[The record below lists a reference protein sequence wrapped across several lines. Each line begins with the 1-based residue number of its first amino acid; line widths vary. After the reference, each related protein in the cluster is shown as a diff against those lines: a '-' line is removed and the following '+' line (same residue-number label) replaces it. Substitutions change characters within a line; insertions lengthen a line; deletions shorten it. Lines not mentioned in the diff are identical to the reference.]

1 MQLRLIELARAG
13 WGGALLFAPRVVLNR
28 VHHVEVDTKSVL
40 VARVL
45 GARHLTQAALSGI
58 NPSPEVLAM
67 GVWVDVAH
75 ASTAVALAVV
85 DRTRARAGLADA
97 AVAGLWAG
105 VGWRDL
111 RTAPPAHDR
120 RRDALA
126 RRVLSMAP
134 GGSRL
139 ARIADH
145 DRQRT
150 TAQRS
155 LGNNRPNRLEPD
167 HAMAD
172 IIELIYE
179 PSAPRAP
186 RTANTSTRKNAKQ
199 CLTSSRAPR
208 LSSGA
213 TWPWPGCA
221 STTSH
226 AGGENVHTV
235 DKDPDTYIAE
245 HT

>member
-1 MQLRLIELARAG
+1 LQLRLIELARAG

-28 VHHVEVDTKSVL
+28 VHHVEIDTKSVL

-45 GARHLTQAALSGI
+45 GARHLTQAALSGV

-67 GVWVDVAH
+67 GVWVDLAH

-85 DRTRARAGLADA
+85 DRTRARAGLADT

-111 RTAPPAHDR
+111 RTARATPPAHDR

-126 RRVLSMAP
+126 RRVLAMAP
-134 GGSRL
+134 GGSIL

-150 TAQRS
+150 TTQRPAQ
-155 LGNNRPNRLEPD
+155 
-167 HAMAD
+167 
-172 IIELIYE
+172 
-179 PSAPRAP
+179 
-186 RTANTSTRKNAKQ
+186 
-199 CLTSSRAPR
+199 SR
-208 LSSGA
+208 
-213 TWPWPGCA
+213 
-221 STTSH
+221 
-226 AGGENVHTV
+226 
-235 DKDPDTYIAE
+235 
-245 HT
+245 